1 MSSTQDPAT
10 QQREFLTVSLL
21 RYGKFEEGW
30 ELYEER
36 FQRRNWLGRLSF
48 PEWRGEPVGSLLV
61 LPEQGLGDQI
71 QFVRYVLELKARG
84 IAVTLVTPPPLV
96 RLFAAL
102 GVTVLAAVNG
112 MEIAGHDAWVMI
124 ASLPARLGANAET
137 ISGAAYLP
145 ATPGTGGIGLVT
157 RGDPHYEADDNRSL
171 PEDLAAEMRAWRGVR
186 SLHPE
191 DTGSKDMEE
200 TARIIDGL
208 SLVISVDTAVG
219 HLAGAMGKPCWLM
232 IPQTADW
239 RWLVG
244 REDSIWYGRHRLYR
258 QAEAGDWRSVVDRVR
273 ANLDTEFPALS

>member
-1 MSSTQDPAT
+1 M
-10 QQREFLTVSLL
+10 L
-21 RYGKFEEGW
+21 RYGKFKEGW

-36 FQRRNWLGRLSF
+36 SNRRNWIGRLSF
-48 PEWRGEPVGSLLV
+48 PEWRGEPVRNLLV

-84 IAVTLVTPPPLV
+84 IEVTLVTPPPLV

-112 MEIAGHDAWVMI
+112 MEIARHDAWVMI
-124 ASLPARLGANAET
+124 ASLPARLGADAET
-137 ISGAAYLP
+137 ISGAPYLP
-145 ATPGTGGIGLVT
+145 AAEGRGGIGLVT
-157 RGDPHYEADDNRSL
+157 HGDPNYVADWNRSL
-171 PEDLAAEMRAWRGVR
+171 PEDLAAEMRAWRGVQ
-186 SLHPE
+186 SLHPG

-219 HLAGAMGKPCWLM
+219 HLAGAMGKPCWLL
-232 IPQTADW
+232 IPQVADW

-244 REDSIWYGRHRLYR
+244 RDDSIWYARHRLYR
-258 QAEAGDWRSVVDRVR
+258 QTEVGDWRGVVDRVR
-273 ANLDTEFPALS
+273 ADLDSELPALS